1 MFAIDLL
8 KGQGVPAK
16 SRPEGVAAVIV
27 TISFPVIVAVV
38 MVGSFFANR
47 VEISVAKNKIT
58 HIEKELEAGFLGDA
72 VKKQKSFEQE
82 TEDLTGRL
90 TDVADAVNTQTQ
102 WSPFLEAI
110 IKNMPSSVMLKEID
124 VKKDSKK
131 VKKIVEGGKDAKAQT
146 IEVAVPIR
154 ILHLSLTTNQQN
166 NFDKVVKNYRDS
178 LLADPAVGP
187 KLDDIKVSQ
196 ECEKVDGKDV
206 ISYEIFLVFSPRL

>member
-1 MFAIDLL
+1 
-8 KGQGVPAK
+8 
-16 SRPEGVAAVIV
+16 
-27 TISFPVIVAVV
+27 